1 MKNKYITLVLLIAS
15 ATWISC
21 SKSQKKNTAIPPTA
35 VNVQA
40 AERMDADYYDQF
52 AATVV
57 ALNSVE
63 LRSQVTGFI
72 TGIFFKEGD
81 VVPKGKTLYEIDRRL
96 YEAAYQQAKANLLSA
111 QASLNRA
118 QKDADRYTQ
127 LAKQDAV
134 ARQLVDNA
142 IATLET
148 SKSQVAAAAASV
160 SSARANLS
168 YSIIKAPF
176 TGRIGISQVR
186 LGAQISPGSTLLN
199 TISSENPIAVDF
211 VVDESNIN
219 RFEKLLNKPVKQD
232 TTFKMVLPTGE
243 TYGYQGKISV
253 IDRGVNNQTGTI
265 KVRVRFPNP
274 KDKLVDGMSCSIN
287 VLNKASGNQV
297 VIPNK
302 ALVEQMGEYFVY
314 IAQDTIAKQVKVKTG
329 PKINSDIVILSGIKQ
344 GDKIITEGLQR
355 LRDGAHI
362 TLGAPKQAPQGQQA
376 GK

>member
-1 MKNKYITLVLLIAS
+1 MN
-15 ATWISC
+15 AT
-21 SKSQKKNTAIPPTA
+21 
-35 VNVQA
+35 
-40 AERMDADYYDQF
+40 YYDQF

-96 YEAAYQQAKANLLSA
+96 YEATYQQAQANLLSA

-148 SKSQVAAAAASV
+148 SRSQVAAAAASV

-168 YSIIKAPF
+168 YSVIKAPF

-186 LGAQISPGSTLLN
+186 LGAQITPGSTLLN

-211 VVDESNIN
+211 VVDESNIT
-219 RFEKLLNKPVKQD
+219 RFEQLLNKLIKQD
-232 TTFKMVLPTGE
+232 STFKMVLPTGE
-243 TYGYQGKISV
+243 TYRYQGKISV

-302 ALVEQMGEYFVY
+302 AVVEQMGEYFVY
-314 IAQDTIAKQVKVKTG
+314 LAKDTIAKQVKVKTG
-329 PKINSDIVILSGIKQ
+329 PKINSNIVILSGIKQ